1 MVVNNQRIWGYI
13 RVSSKDQNT
22 ERQHSALAE
31 YALKQN
37 IKIERIFEDKIS
49 GKTFNRDG
57 YNALKFVIREGDVI
71 IIKELDRLG
80 RDMEQIKKEWRE
92 IQDKK
97 VDIVVLDTPI
107 LNTTNKTD
115 LEKSLIA
122 NIVFE
127 LLAYL
132 AEKERIKIK
141 SRQKEGIDLAK
152 KHGKYTGRKPID
164 VNEKQFKEVCAKWR
178 GGEITAREAMKQ
190 VNLEAN
196 TFYRRVKKMGL

>member
-1 MVVNNQRIWGYI
+1 MLIGYV

-22 ERQHSALAE
+22 ERQYEAFAE
-31 YALKQN
+31 YERVN
-37 IKIERIFEDKIS
+37 NVKIERVYEDKTS
-49 GKTFNRDG
+49 GKTFNREQ
-57 YNALKFVIREGDVI
+57 YQALKMTLRTGDTLIV
-71 IIKELDRLG
+71 KELDRLG
-80 RDMEQIKKEWRE
+80 RDMEQIKKEWRD
-92 IQDKK
+92 IQNMG

-141 SRQKEGIDLAK
+141 GRQREGIELAK
-152 KHGKYTGRKPID
+152 KRGIYTGRKPLVVD
-164 VNEKQFKEVCAKWR
+164 ETLMRKVCAQWR
-178 GGEITAREAMKQ
+178 GGEITAREAMKR
-190 VNLEAN
+190 VSLEAN

>member
-1 MVVNNQRIWGYI
+1 MLLGYV

-22 ERQHSALAE
+22 ERQYEAFAE
-31 YALKQN
+31 YQRVN
-37 IKIERIFEDKIS
+37 NVKIERVYEDKAS
-49 GKTFNRDG
+49 GKTFNREQ
-57 YNALKFVIREGDVI
+57 YQALKMTLRTGDTLIV
-71 IIKELDRLG
+71 KELDRLG
-80 RDMEQIKKEWRE
+80 RDMEQIKKEWRD
-92 IQDKK
+92 IQNMG
-97 VDIVVLDTPI
+97 VDIIVLDTPI

-141 SRQKEGIDLAK
+141 GRQREGIELAK
-152 KHGKYTGRKPID
+152 KRGTYTGRKPLEVD
-164 VNEKQFKEVCAKWR
+164 DALMRKVCAQWR
-178 GGEITAREAMKQ
+178 GGEITAREAMKR
-190 VNLEAN
+190 VSLEAN

>member
-1 MVVNNQRIWGYI
+1 MLLGYV

-22 ERQHSALAE
+22 ERQYEAFTE
-31 YALKQN
+31 YQRVN
-37 IKIERIFEDKIS
+37 NVKIERVYEDKVS
-49 GKTFNRDG
+49 GKTFNREQ
-57 YNALKFVIREGDVI
+57 YQALKMTLRTGDTLIV
-71 IIKELDRLG
+71 KELDRLG
-80 RDMEQIKKEWRE
+80 RDMEQIKKEWRD
-92 IQDKK
+92 IQNMG

-141 SRQKEGIDLAK
+141 GRQREGIELAK
-152 KHGKYTGRKPID
+152 KRGIYTGRKPLAVD
-164 VNEKQFKEVCAKWR
+164 ETLMRKVCAQWR
-178 GGEITAREAMKQ
+178 GGEITAREAMKR
-190 VNLEAN
+190 VSLEAN